1 MLYLADEV
9 VSANTIDFSGFIT
22 ALTSAITPAQVLAVL
37 ASIIGVG
44 MAFFL
49 MWLGVKKATRA
60 FTTAVATGRLR
71 I

>member
-1 MLYLADEV
+1 MYIADEV

>member
-1 MLYLADEV
+1 MEGGNV
-9 VSANTIDFSGFIT
+9 VSTIDFSGFIT
-22 ALTSAITPAQVLAVL
+22 ALTGSITPAQVLAVL